1 MKRALFSFVLLTLVY
16 ALVLA
21 SFDPWDLLLG
31 AVVSG
36 ALLFTLRGYVFGD
49 GADVRGSVLGRVV
62 AFVPFAGAVAWDVVV
77 GTWEVALVTLH
88 LRPLGR
94 PGIVA
99 VPLGERTPVGVAV
112 SALVSTLS
120 PGAFLVD
127 VDREVML
134 IHVIDASD
142 PEAVRR
148 EHEEFYQRFQRKVFP

>member
-1 MKRALFSFVLLTLVY
+1 MLYRVTDTSAAENTAHAESREASAGRGWSATIRGGFLGRLVAFPVY
-16 ALVLA
+16 AGVVI
-21 SFDPWDLLLG
+21 WDIIQ
-31 AVVSG
+31 
-36 ALLFTLRGYVFGD
+36 
-49 GADVRGSVLGRVV
+49 
-62 AFVPFAGAVAWDVVV
+62 
-77 GTWEVALVTLH
+77 GTWTVAAHSVGLKKLQS
-88 LRPLGR
+88 